1 MKVEIRKTTSQDSED
16 LIKLNNLVWRDAYS
30 LIFSEQVFVERE
42 NNNLARIE
50 FKKNFKFNQN
60 GSVNLV
66 AVVNGEIVAYLDGQ
80 IESQYEYFKNLGYA
94 DLCAIYINPKFQ
106 RAGIGTMLFNKFV
119 AEIKRLGATKF
130 VIGVLKDNLKARK
143 VYEKWG
149 GKLNNHTQPLTKLN
163 KDYEEVFYTFKI

>member
-1 MKVEIRKTTSQDSED
+1 MKVEIRKTTAQDSEKV
-16 LIKLNNLVWRDAYS
+16 INLNNLVWRDAYFE
-30 LIFSEQVFVERE
+30 IFPEQVFIERE
-42 NNNLARIE
+42 NNNQTRIE
-50 FKKNFKFNQN
+50 FKKNFKLNQN

-66 AVVNGEIVAYLDGQ
+66 AVVDEKIVAYLDGQ
-80 IESQYEYFKNLGYA
+80 ILSDYEHFKHLGYA

-143 VYEKWG
+143 V
-149 GKLNNHTQPLTKLN
+149 
-163 KDYEEVFYTFKI
+163 